1 LKHGGKTSWFDC
13 HRQFLPTNHPF
24 RKSQK
29 RFLKNKVEMN
39 KPPYR
44 MNGYQLW
51 GFLSDFSKVTDGTF
65 DNLAGYGQFHNWTKR
80 SIFWDLLYLKD
91 NLLRHNLGVMHIE
104 NNFFD
109 NVFNTVM
116 DVKCKTKD
124 NEKERLDVVELYL
137 QGDLEL
143 VQLHNG
149 KLAKPEAN
157 YTFSSKD
164 AKSIY
169 KWISELKMPNGYASN
184 IARCANPDKESM
196 HGIKSHDCHV
206 FMKCLLPITFRSLP
220 DFVWSALAELS
231 RFFKDL
237 CSNTLRTEDVVR
249 MQENIPIIICKLERI
264 FPPTSF
270 DSLVILI
277 STIERSLIILSVS

>member
-1 LKHGGKTSWFDC
+1 
-13 HRQFLPTNHPF
+13 
-24 RKSQK
+24 
-29 RFLKNKVEMN
+29 
-39 KPPYR
+39 